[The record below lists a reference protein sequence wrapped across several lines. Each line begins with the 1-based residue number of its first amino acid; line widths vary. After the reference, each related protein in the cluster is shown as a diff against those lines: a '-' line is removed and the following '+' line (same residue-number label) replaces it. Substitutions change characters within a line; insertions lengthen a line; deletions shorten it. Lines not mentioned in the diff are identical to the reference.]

1 MYDQHTFLNAS
12 PKKIRSRIMKRDM
25 ELIRK
30 IILNIESS
38 QHGFVNN
45 DLEIEGYISEQI
57 DYHSYLIIQG
67 GLAEGIT
74 TTNFQSSSPTAIIRN
89 LTWQGHE
96 FAEAARNDSIWYRVS
111 KIIKDKGE
119 GMAFPIITQL
129 LISEI
134 KKNVGLP

>member
-1 MYDQHTFLNAS
+1 
-12 PKKIRSRIMKRDM
+12 MKRDM

-30 IILNIESS
+30 IILNIETS
-38 QHGFVNN
+38 QYGFVNN
-45 DLEIEGYISEQI
+45 DLKIEGYTSEQI
-57 DYHSYLIIQG
+57 NYHSYLIIQG

-74 TTNFQSSSPTAIIRN
+74 TTNSQSSSPTAIIRN
-89 LTWQGHE
+89 LTWEGHE
-96 FAEAARNDSIWYRVS
+96 FAEVARNDSIWHRVS

-134 KKNVGLP
+134 KKNVGLL